1 MSYEKGGVR
10 IATESNFLSHMD
22 VVSRDIDASLVERYG
37 GEHLHGLL
45 YMAGASKVTGNQDFE
60 HFEADRKM
68 PKILV
73 SSGTVAGGAG
83 QASTFT
89 MSANAIT
96 TVALNHSPYPS
107 SSAKTNLG
115 VPVRIGDTIM
125 IPPSSDSKYS
135 TLIYAY
141 VNAVDPTASTFTALP
156 FDETITI
163 PAISADTE
171 IVIYG
176 NAFGEGSKD
185 TESMTSTVSKY
196 KNNTQILR
204 ETFKLTGTSASEKLW
219 FMVEGKW
226 YWSYRGERDCWTRYS
241 NYKEL
246 TLLAGKKMTN
256 PAISDGN
263 ITALGNG
270 YGAVKSTDGLIN
282 QVVTSGNQVNYA
294 SGTGM
299 TIADFESLAK
309 TLDKQKGA
317 KQNMMLV
324 GIDLSMQIDR
334 LIRTDMNNGA
344 LVFGDY
350 KFSESQKVNLEFD
363 TLKVGS
369 YVFNKKTF
377 DIMSDKQLLGSQGFN
392 FSLEGLVMPMD
403 SRVDDSGVRVPSCR
417 VRYLAQDGIE
427 SRETKKAVID
437 NFKLQDGEDSKGV
450 RYLSEVG
457 LECFALNRYAYISL
471 T

>member
-1 MSYEKGGVR
+1 MAYEKGGIR
-10 IATESNFLSHMD
+10 IANDSNFLSHMD
-22 VVSRDIDASLVERYG
+22 IVSRDIESSLIDRYG
-37 GEHLHGLL
+37 SELLHGLL
-45 YMAGASKVTGNQDFE
+45 YMTGASKVSVNQVFE
-60 HFEADRKM
+60 HYEADRRM

-73 SSGTVAGGAG
+73 SSATAGGGAG

-89 MSANAIT
+89 LASQAIT
-96 TVALNHSPYPS
+96 TVALNQAPYPS
-107 SSAKTNLG
+107 NATATNKG
-115 VPVRIGDTIM
+115 IPVRVGDTLM
-125 IPPSSDSKYS
+125 IPPDSDSKYS

-141 VNAVDPTASTFTALP
+141 VNGTNANAGTFTALP
-156 FDETITI
+156 FDETVTL
-163 PAISADTE
+163 PAISSDKE

-185 TESMTSTVSKY
+185 TESMSSTVAHY

-219 FMVEGKW
+219 FMVDNKW
-226 YWSYRGERDCWTRYS
+226 YWTYRGERDCWTRYS

-246 TLLAGKKMTN
+246 TLLAGRQITN

-263 ITALGNG
+263 VTAMGNG
-270 YGAVKSTDGLIN
+270 YGALKSTDGLIN

-299 TIADFESLAK
+299 TIADFEALAK
-309 TLDKQKGA
+309 TLDRQKGS
-317 KQNMMLV
+317 KTNMVLAGM
-324 GIDLSMQIDR
+324 DLSLQIDDM
-334 LIRTDMNNGA
+334 IRGDFQNGG

-350 KFSESQKVNLEFD
+350 KFSEAQKVNLAFD
-363 TLKVGS
+363 TLKVGN
-369 YVFNKKTF
+369 YTFAKKVFPVFN
-377 DIMSDKQLLGSQGFN
+377 DEQLLGSQGFN

-403 SRVDDSGVRVPSCR
+403 TRIDDDGARVPSCR
-417 VRYLAQDGIE
+417 VRYLAQDGVE
-427 SRETKKAVID
+427 SRETKKAVLD